1 MQPQLFLKKFLL
13 LGQVLAEHFIINK
26 FKLPTKHKMKLIRE
40 EIESVEFIVENRN
53 GKKSLYIEGV
63 FLQGDIKNRNGRMY
77 PMETLRRE
85 VARYNENHVQA
96 GRALGELGHP
106 DGPTV
111 NLDRVSH
118 KITSLRESGSNFIG
132 KAKILNTP
140 MGKIAESLIGEGVKL
155 GVSSRGIGSLKLTRE
170 GINVV
175 GEDFMLATAADIVA
189 DPSAPDA
196 FVSGIMEGKEW
207 VWDGG
212 ILREKYAT
220 KTYARINT
228 LVDQKKLDEQKLDLF
243 NDFLNNL

>member
-1 MQPQLFLKKFLL
+1 
-13 LGQVLAEHFIINK
+13 
-26 FKLPTKHKMKLIRE
+26 MKLIRE
-40 EIESVEFIVENRN
+40 EIENVKVLTEEKN

-63 FLQGDIKNRNGRMY
+63 FLQGNIKNRNGRMY
-77 PMETLRRE
+77 PMETLRKE
-85 VARYNENHVQA
+85 VSRYNENHVQA

-118 KITSLRESGSNFIG
+118 KIVSLKESGSNFVG

-140 MGKIAESLIGEGVKL
+140 MGKIASSLIEEGVRL
-155 GVSSRGIGSLKLTRE
+155 GVSSRGIGSLKMTKE

-175 GEDFMLATAADIVA
+175 GDDFMLATAADIVA

-196 FVSGIMEGKEW
+196 FVEGIMEGKEW

-212 ILREKYAT
+212 ILREKYAE
-220 KTYARINT
+220 KTYRQINT
-228 LVDQKKLDEQKLDLF
+228 LVDQKQLDEKKLSLF
-243 NDFLNNL
+243 NDFLANL